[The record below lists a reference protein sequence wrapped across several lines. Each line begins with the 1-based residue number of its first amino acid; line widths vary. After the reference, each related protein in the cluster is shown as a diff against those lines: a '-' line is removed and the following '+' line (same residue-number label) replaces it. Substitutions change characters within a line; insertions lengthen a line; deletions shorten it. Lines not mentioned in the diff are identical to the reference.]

1 MVDEVADRLKA
12 EMAKHNA
19 CELNAGEMQK
29 VANLVFIDKDGAKA
43 VNKKYVGKDPEI
55 IARDAGVNIPAGTR
69 LMFGEVEF
77 NHPLVQHEQLMPVL
91 PLVRVRDW
99 EQALDYG
106 LQAEHGFNH
115 TFIMHSLNIERLI
128 VVAKRVNTALFVE
141 NGHSLSALG
150 VEGEGYTSMTI
161 AGPTGEGVTG
171 PWSFVRQRRFV
182 IRDSF
187 RGAIGSLP
195 HG

>member
-1 MVDEVADRLKA
+1 L
-12 EMAKHNA
+12 
-19 CELNAGEMQK
+19 
-29 VANLVFIDKDGAKA
+29 FFSI
-43 VNKKYVGKDPEI
+43 GKDAAI
-55 IARDAGVNIPAGTR
+55 IARDAGISVPADTR
-69 LMFGEVEF
+69 LLFGETDS

-91 PLVRVRDW
+91 PIVRVKDW
-99 EQALDYG
+99 EEALE
-106 LQAEHGFNH
+106 LALKAEHGFHH
-115 TFIMHSLNIERLI
+115 TMIMHSLNIERLI
-128 VVAKRVNTALFVE
+128 VVARRVNTALFVE

-182 IRDSF
+182 LRDSF
-187 RGAIGSLP
+187 RGALGSLP